1 MQILKLL
8 IPGGGFLLLCR
19 GGSETQQKSFCD
31 MTDKENRIPGKT
43 DRESFT
49 GHRTGR
55 EEGEIKVE
63 RKSRLIPYEVANTIS
78 FSESLSTS
86 IVRCYSDY
94 LSSPCY
100 ATLPVTYIYCVC

>member
-1 MQILKLL
+1 
-8 IPGGGFLLLCR
+8 
-19 GGSETQQKSFCD
+19 

-78 FSESLSTS
+78 FS
-86 IVRCYSDY
+86 V
-94 LSSPCY
+94 
-100 ATLPVTYIYCVC
+100 CVCVRRGSSWRQLLISVSLTRDPPQQ